1 MPYHC
6 CPFLGP
12 SLPAALY
19 YGPPYSAASLNA
31 LLLLSF
37 LTALPT
43 LLPHTPSVLHTV
55 HKDKAM

>member
-1 MPYHC
+1 MPYYC
-6 CPFLGP
+6 CPFLLP
-12 SLPAALY
+12 SLLATFS

-31 LLLLSF
+31 LLQLSF

>member
-1 MPYHC
+1 MPYYC
-6 CPFLGP
+6 CPFLQP
-12 SLPAALY
+12 SLLAALY
-19 YGPPYSAASLNA
+19 YGPPYSAASYA
-31 LLLLSF
+31 LLLLSY